1 MNKKIIITVVLVAV
15 LALGGT
21 LVYAAVNEDG
31 GWVNPFAGV
40 LSSKI
45 EDGTIT
51 QQEADIFNKV
61 MEIIKGDF
69 NKDVGMIKRADGRFA
84 KGERLLI
91 NKEAVEQIK
100 ALMETKTNE
109 IIAGLVEDGILDS
122 SALSENGLKEALKGA
137 DEGTIAVVKEAFA
150 ELDSY
155 YKSTL
160 ESLVA
165 DGTLTQDE
173 ADVLLKI
180 KGKGADS
187 VRFKMKSGNFE
198 GRMPGLCPCPEQP

>member
-187 VRFKMKSGNFE
+187 VRFKMKSGNFA
-198 GRMPGLCPCPEQP
+198 GRMPDLCPCPEQP